1 MMAWFFW
8 ISGSLLAL
16 IWSVG
21 ILQLALH
28 FSEIADL
35 TRPEWDPPRDATLPP
50 LTVIVPAR
58 NEEAEIEPALRS
70 LLQLDYPQY
79 EVIAVDDRST
89 DQTGAIM
96 DALTAEPAAQGKLRV
111 LHIKELPQGW
121 LGKLHAM
128 WVGSLRNAALKN
140 AGQGS
145 SEWLLFTD
153 ADCVF
158 HPATLR
164 RALHYAIKNRV
175 DHLVLFPTGH
185 MKTLGER
192 MLISFPQ
199 VMSSFAMRPWKI
211 RDPRAR
217 DHIGV
222 GAFNLVRRSAYEAI
236 GTYENLR
243 LEVVDDIKFGE
254 SIKKAGLRQDVVYG
268 PGLVSLRW
276 GKGAAGIIAN
286 LEKNMFAFLK
296 YRLSL
301 VLAVCALVCF
311 MCILPFVG
319 LAIARGWSRA
329 AFAVAV
335 AMIALGYAFAA
346 RVSSGSLWLF
356 LTCPFSAILFI
367 VAVLRS
373 TITTLRDGAVTW
385 RGTKYSLEELKK
397 RS

>member
-311 MCILPFVG
+311 MCILPFVA
-319 LAIARGWSRA
+319 LAIAPGWSRA